1 VGNLKS
7 LKEFIF
13 TNFSEWNL
21 YEQENLLGLCYELLP
36 HLHVAGYTP
45 EPFFDNSTIFMLS
58 CLSSD
63 ALEEIS
69 TPCTL
74 QLRHLALDSLKI
86 VPAHVSLPQVQQL
99 YLMGHP
105 QNLNPLPAGRFPSL
119 SELNVNKTNFEKL
132 MHIVGNDLGHQ
143 LKALRVSFNSE
154 APPLQLDQ
162 LLDACP
168 NLSELCMESITEIQS
183 AAELRPDT
191 LGHLRILRSK
201 KINMQPGL
209 MLQILQMAPK
219 LSALDFG
226 SDMLDLADLELLA
239 ELVEQGVCLRHLER
253 LEVTLVPRDNN
264 VSEQWQR
271 QLDLLIITCSTHCKQ
286 LHEVDVKDFLLVLM
300 KLLNL

>member
-1 VGNLKS
+1 
-7 LKEFIF
+7 
-13 TNFSEWNL
+13 
-21 YEQENLLGLCYELLP
+21 
-36 HLHVAGYTP
+36 
-45 EPFFDNSTIFMLS
+45 
-58 CLSSD
+58 
-63 ALEEIS
+63 
-69 TPCTL
+69 
-74 QLRHLALDSLKI
+74 
-86 VPAHVSLPQVQQL
+86 
-99 YLMGHP
+99 
-105 QNLNPLPAGRFPSL
+105 
-119 SELNVNKTNFEKL
+119 
-132 MHIVGNDLGHQ
+132 
-143 LKALRVSFNSE
+143 VSFNSE

-168 NLSELCMESITEIQS
+168 NLSELCMESNTEIQS

-226 SDMLDLADLELLA
+226 SDMLDLADLEMLA